1 MEITT
6 KKRMQIFAGRSTTAL
21 AEEVADHLGMR
32 LGEVDIHDFSNGE
45 IYVRYK
51 ENVRGS
57 DVFVIQT
64 HCAPVNDNIFEQLE
78 LIDAAKR
85 ASAKR
90 IIAVVPFYGYS
101 RQDKKAVSRE
111 PITAKLLADMLT
123 VAGADRVVSVD
134 LHTGQIQ
141 GFFDK
146 PLDHLQALP
155 LLVGWLKDNYGD
167 EELVIASP
175 DAGRVRLAEKF
186 QARLPNAS
194 IAFLAKTRT
203 AHNVAKTLA
212 VVGDVADHTVVL
224 VDDMIDTAGT
234 LCGAA
239 EALMEQGARRI
250 IACATHPVLSGPACE
265 RIQESMIER
274 VAVTNTVP
282 IPSGCASDK
291 IEVLSIAPIIAS
303 TMRAIF
309 EDESVS
315 ELFGGDNQ

>member
-1 MEITT
+1 
-6 KKRMQIFAGRSTTAL
+6 
-21 AEEVADHLGMR
+21 
-32 LGEVDIHDFSNGE
+32 
-45 IYVRYK
+45 
-51 ENVRGS
+51 
-57 DVFVIQT
+57 
-64 HCAPVNDNIFEQLE
+64 
-78 LIDAAKR
+78 
-85 ASAKR
+85 
-90 IIAVVPFYGYS
+90 
-101 RQDKKAVSRE
+101 
-111 PITAKLLADMLT
+111 
-123 VAGADRVVSVD
+123 
-134 LHTGQIQ
+134 
-141 GFFDK
+141 
-146 PLDHLQALP
+146 
-155 LLVGWLKDNYGD
+155 
-167 EELVIASP
+167 
-175 DAGRVRLAEKF
+175 
-186 QARLPNAS
+186 
-194 IAFLAKTRT
+194 
-203 AHNVAKTLA
+203 